1 MTGRREVELGP
12 AQETMLIP
20 LYGRAVEARKEQPL
34 LRDAK
39 AIEIVD
45 SLDYDFAKLDGNR
58 SLAGAVLRGLIFDS
72 WVADFLDSFPGG
84 TVVDI
89 GAGLNTRFERLD
101 NGTCHWVE
109 LDLPDSME
117 LRRQFFEPTDR
128 RAMVAGSVTS
138 PDWLPEVREH
148 PGPYFFVAEAVLP
161 YVPREGCEAAI
172 GFIRDQF
179 PGSLVAFDTAG
190 AAMVQRI
197 DNHNSL
203 KLMSA
208 RFLWACDDPSELES
222 WGLRLLDSRTIA
234 QPQPAVRAGLPRAFR
249 AQLNA
254 LGLVPQVKTYR
265 FNLFTT

>member
-1 MTGRREVELGP
+1 MSERREVKLGP

-20 LYGRAVEARKEQPL
+20 LYGRAVEARKKQPM

-39 AIEIVD
+39 AVEIVD
-45 SLDYDFAKLDGNR
+45 SLDYDFAKFDGNR
-58 SLAGAVLRGLIFDS
+58 SLAGAVLRGMIFDG
-72 WVADFLDSFPGG
+72 WVSEFLRANPGG
-84 TVVDI
+84 TVVEI

-128 RAMVAGSVTS
+128 RAMVAGSVTDA
-138 PDWLPEVREH
+138 DWLDAVREH
-148 PGPYFFVAEAVLP
+148 PAPYFFIAEAVLP

-179 PGSLVAFDTAG
+179 PGSPIAFDTAG
-190 AAMVQRI
+190 AGMVERI
-197 DNHNSL
+197 DNHNSA

-208 RFLWACDDPSELES
+208 RFLWPCDDPSELES

-234 QPQPAVRAGLPRAFR
+234 QPQPAVRAVLPLAFR
-249 AQLNA
+249 AQLNTI
-254 LGLVPQVKTYR
+254 GLAPQVKSYR
-265 FNLFTT
+265 LNLFTT